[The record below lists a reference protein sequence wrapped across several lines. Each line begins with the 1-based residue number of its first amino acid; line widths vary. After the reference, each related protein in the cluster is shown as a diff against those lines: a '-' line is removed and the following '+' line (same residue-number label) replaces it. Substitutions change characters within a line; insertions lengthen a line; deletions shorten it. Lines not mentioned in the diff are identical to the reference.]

1 MGKSYRTILH
11 RLVKNGSVKLWKS
24 VQNVLSLRFYQMH
37 AMEKFL
43 LELKMGQK
51 LVVNTMDIKEMGGS
65 KKLREGSGKRG

>member
-1 MGKSYRTILH
+1 
-11 RLVKNGSVKLWKS
+11 
-24 VQNVLSLRFYQMH
+24 MH

>member
-11 RLVKNGSVKLWKS
+11 RLVKNRSVKLWKS